1 LRGDKIMN
9 KEEKVYFQTLSVGE
23 RGTMVYIVQKILN
36 TLGYELEEDGVF
48 SKEMEGAVKS
58 FQSTVESLA
67 VNGIVDYETMKVL
80 DETVSM
86 RV

>member
-9 KEEKVYFQTLSVGE
+9 KEEKVYFQTLSVGD
-23 RGTMVYIVQKILN
+23 RGTMIYIAQKILN
-36 TLGYELEEDGVF
+36 TLGYELKEDGFF
-48 SKEMEGAVKS
+48 SKEMERAVKS

-67 VNGIVDYETMKVL
+67 VDGVVGYETMKAL
-80 DETVSM
+80 DEAVSM